1 MDLNYYKALDV
12 KSNMIKIKEKKKLIN
27 KNLVKQFK

>member
-12 KSNMIKIKEKKKLIN
+12 KSNSIKIREKKMLVN
-27 KNLVKQFK
+27 KNLIL